1 MRNLDERMAEIDR
14 RSKAVFAKRKQRRK
28 QILSVCIPLELCL
41 IVAFLT
47 FQGQRPEPDV
57 TPALKGEHTL
67 GGVTDGGTLGEE
79 TDSGALKG
87 EHTLGGVTDGGTLGG
102 ETDSGTLGGETD
114 SGALKGETDGATLG
128 GIHNQKTVKVTGA
141 VWFRY
146 YRSPKEVNR
155 IILALGNIMDSPI
168 GDVIPEGDS
177 APSGSVVPDGT
188 SDQPICQITVTDISG
203 AKQTYYLYKTV
214 LVEKE
219 TGKHYAMTLAAAR
232 ELQKALDLL

>member
-67 GGVTDGGTLGEE
+67 GGVTDGGTLG
-79 TDSGALKG
+79 
-87 EHTLGGVTDGGTLGG
+87 
-102 ETDSGTLGGETD
+102 GETD

-155 IILALGNIMDSPI
+155 IILALENIMDSPI

>member
-1 MRNLDERMAEIDR
+1 MRNLDECMAEIDR

-41 IVAFLT
+41 LVAFLT
-47 FQGQRPEPDV
+47 FQGQRPEPNV
-57 TPALKGEHTL
+57 IPPQ
-67 GGVTDGGTLGEE
+67 
-79 TDSGALKG
+79 KG

-102 ETDSGTLGGETD
+102 ETDSGSLG
-114 SGALKGETDGATLG
+114 GETDGATLG
-128 GIHNQKTVKVTGA
+128 GIHNQKTVKVTGS

-168 GDVIPEGDS
+168 VDVIPESGS
-177 APSGSVVPDGT
+177 ASSGSVVPEGT
-188 SDQPICQITVTDISG
+188 SDQPICQITITDISG
-203 AKQTYYLYKTV
+203 AKQTYYLYETV

-219 TGKHYAMTLAAAR
+219 TGKHYAMTQAAAR
-232 ELQKALDLL
+232 DLQKALDLL

>member
-67 GGVTDGGTLGEE
+67 GGVTDGGTLG
-79 TDSGALKG
+79 
-87 EHTLGGVTDGGTLGG
+87 
-102 ETDSGTLGGETD
+102 GETD

-141 VWFRY
+141 VWFRH

-155 IILALGNIMDSPI
+155 IILALENIMDSPI